1 MHVDTAQVIVNQLA
15 RIGVKATI
23 KLVDWPTWLADVY
36 QGRQYEATI
45 ISVDAPTISPRGFL
59 ARYHSANRSNF
70 VNFKSAAY
78 DRVYDAALTELD
90 EPKRVD
96 LYKQAQRILSEEA
109 ASVYIQDIIGFR
121 AFPKNSGGFVSY
133 PLYVLDFA
141 PIYRTR

>member
-15 RIGVKATI
+15 KAGIAATI
-23 KLVDWPTWLADVY
+23 KLVDWPTWLSEVY
-36 QGRQYEATI
+36 QSRQYEATI

-59 ARYHSANRSNF
+59 ARYHSANQNNF
-70 VNFKSAAY
+70 VNFRSPAY
-78 DRVYDAALTELD
+78 DQAYDAALVEAD
-90 EPKRVD
+90 EQKRIT

-109 ASVYIQDIIGFR
+109 SSVYIQDIIGFR